1 MSGLRK
7 TSPRYVRCWLYPSGS
22 ELLPSKVTSVRVIFF
37 GEKRLPPFL
46 TARCLRVT
54 GVGGSSGGK
63 GSLLSVGLREV
74 VCSLTRQRAQI
85 LRFEKTSPPL
95 AVVSRGCFLLCICFG
110 GVE

>member
-1 MSGLRK
+1 MA
-7 TSPRYVRCWLYPSGS
+7 
-22 ELLPSKVTSVRVIFF
+22 SKVTSVRVMFF

-54 GVGGSSGGK
+54 GVGGSSGEK

-74 VCSLTRQRAQI
+74 VCSLAGQRARSNVREFGV
-85 LRFEKTSPPL
+85 LEKTSPPL